1 VHNKQS
7 SFYEDWSFW
16 ACDKYRH
23 DFEGEDLLAL
33 FFEPIGFWN
42 YNPFWGR
49 FWVECGFDWD

>member
-1 VHNKQS
+1 LVLLG
-7 SFYEDWSFW
+7 
-16 ACDKYRH
+16 CDKYRH